1 MSGEKYDY
9 AQWDDWESRGC
20 GTYYCSCCDK
30 DYRNEFYRSQQK
42 AIANS
47 TGYWLCQ
54 TCYEREVLT
63 KRETNPHQPTR
74 YEGDLSELEPLK
86 LWSDDLVGR
95 RVVCLRSMVA
105 IKRGN
110 IYTLNGRY
118 REENTGLHVGIHEN
132 ENWEPPLA
140 RFALLPE
147 EKAEPEIPGTH
158 NCRCHTVVME
168 PEAFK
173 MLKDVCREETTHS
186 GTIVFEDGS
195 EAVIPEPDVG
205 EGWERY
211 TPNNVQLNYTH
222 LCRQKFQRIGDFT
235 HFAGESVVREWSTR
249 LEREGGRMFLIEW
262 TRTIT
267 PEPVEPTMMDRAR
280 KRFPLL
286 LGKVER

>member
-1 MSGEKYDY
+1 
-9 AQWDDWESRGC
+9 
-20 GTYYCSCCDK
+20 
-30 DYRNEFYRSQQK
+30 
-42 AIANS
+42 
-47 TGYWLCQ
+47 
-54 TCYEREVLT
+54 
-63 KRETNPHQPTR
+63 
-74 YEGDLSELEPLK
+74 
-86 LWSDDLVGR
+86 
-95 RVVCLRSMVA
+95 MVA

-195 EAVIPEPDVG
+195 EAVIPEPDTG
-205 EGWERY
+205 EGWGIVSSGGSQEIRPGG
-211 TPNNVQLNYTH
+211 TILHARDPRFEVQCVT
-222 LCRQKFQRIGDFT
+222 
-235 HFAGESVVREWSTR
+235 REWEYRIR
-249 LEREGGRMFLIEW
+249 LEGCKVVDQKEW